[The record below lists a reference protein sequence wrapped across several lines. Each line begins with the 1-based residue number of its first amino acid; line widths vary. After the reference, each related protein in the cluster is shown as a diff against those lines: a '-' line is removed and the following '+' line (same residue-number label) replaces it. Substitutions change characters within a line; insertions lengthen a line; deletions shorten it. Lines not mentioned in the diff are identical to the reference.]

1 MAETRAND
9 APARLNRE
17 RSRREKHSCCMAGHH
32 DAAVHNHIGSFRA
45 LLLAETDRLVSS
57 VVGGS
62 GGGGIHATTVKAV
75 GDFLISFN
83 GEGTIPWARLYD
95 SFPSWQQRSGLL
107 NEAWDRDEDLH
118 KAKVIFTLITADGK
132 GAINRKALGAGG
144 NWEIKSGGKIGHDVL
159 LRKLYLKNGGSVK
172 WSSITM
178 FEFHLKMDLKS
189 PRSPASKPPSILARL
204 LVPLCCL
211 GSPPA
216 AAAAGQAT
224 LYQVPHRHTQTLPRV
239 AICVLHPTNYR
250 HVIRDLKNY
259 VLEGD
264 FPGRNQANLQV
275 EQYQDPPC
283 DAGFRNG
290 QHVDHTTI
298 PASNSERD
306 ILGANQ
312 ADQMAVQHEGHYLVH
327 NVARFGNA
335 TLFNYTANPVSNSE
349 TSYGQPSIRSSQEAP
364 PPQAF
369 LDGLCQFLFSE
380 EPDGQHSHADEMAI
394 FNVFYNLL

>member
-1 MAETRAND
+1 M
-9 APARLNRE
+9 
-17 RSRREKHSCCMAGHH
+17 
-32 DAAVHNHIGSFRA
+32 
-45 LLLAETDRLVSS
+45 
-57 VVGGS
+57 
-62 GGGGIHATTVKAV
+62 
-75 GDFLISFN
+75 
-83 GEGTIPWARLYD
+83 
-95 SFPSWQQRSGLL
+95 
-107 NEAWDRDEDLH
+107 
-118 KAKVIFTLITADGK
+118 
-132 GAINRKALGAGG
+132 
-144 NWEIKSGGKIGHDVL
+144 
-159 LRKLYLKNGGSVK
+159 
-172 WSSITM
+172 
-178 FEFHLKMDLKS
+178 
-189 PRSPASKPPSILARL
+189 
-204 LVPLCCL
+204 
-211 GSPPA
+211 
-216 AAAAGQAT
+216 
-224 LYQVPHRHTQTLPRV
+224 
-239 AICVLHPTNYR
+239 LHPTNYR